1 MAITK
6 TNFINYTRCPRYASL
21 DEIKKEKM
29 DDDISYSEYKNKELI
44 KTIILSTNAINGLF
58 IVKNKNV

>member
-21 DEIKKEKM
+21 EEIKKDRLEA
-29 DDDISYSEYKNKELI
+29 DISYSDYKNEEYEN
-44 KTIILSTNAINGLF
+44 TSILRC
-58 IVKNKNV
+58 